1 MSYNFFQCCFRKDLA
16 GACSKRSASVS
27 FILKKYDY
35 SLYFKTFLLFWL
47 SLLTTNPDPR
57 LTSLYVV
64 VQIIK
69 ESQIWENTSSLNLTM
84 ILPLL
89 TLKFS
94 QWTGIVKQYFSELA
108 DDNELV
114 SNSANGL
121 LAWLYLDCLK
131 CFG

>member
-1 MSYNFFQCCFRKDLA
+1 
-16 GACSKRSASVS
+16 
-27 FILKKYDY
+27 
-35 SLYFKTFLLFWL
+35 
-47 SLLTTNPDPR
+47 
-57 LTSLYVV
+57 
-64 VQIIK
+64 
-69 ESQIWENTSSLNLTM
+69 M

-121 LAWLYLDCLK
+121 LAWLYLDCFWSVSARVKPKHNQELL
-131 CFG
+131 